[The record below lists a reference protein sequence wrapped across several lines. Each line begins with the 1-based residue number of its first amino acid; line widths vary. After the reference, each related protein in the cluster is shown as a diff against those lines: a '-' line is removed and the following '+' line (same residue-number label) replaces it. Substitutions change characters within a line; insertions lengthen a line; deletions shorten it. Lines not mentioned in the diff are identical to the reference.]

1 MSKVVLEAL
10 VLQFCAI
17 SSIWGSSLANKVMAW
32 IGSEY
37 TSLLFSKYVNKARSL
52 LIVTI
57 LVYAVDMLVILYCI
71 FSQSNNFL
79 VLTIFALVIRFLMLG
94 EMQSIRF
101 LYVQISWLSQVFL
114 VLVDSS
120 VLVPSLI
127 IGDSLP
133 FSTMQQSMAL
143 ITQWTVASQLTKSQL
158 SKV

>member
-1 MSKVVLEAL
+1 
-10 VLQFCAI
+10 
-17 SSIWGSSLANKVMAW
+17 MAW

-101 LYVQISWLSQVFL
+101 LYV
-114 VLVDSS
+114 
-120 VLVPSLI
+120 
-127 IGDSLP
+127 
-133 FSTMQQSMAL
+133 
-143 ITQWTVASQLTKSQL
+143 
-158 SKV
+158 